1 MVDDDNHVETLAEFK
16 DSFFYGSRSNLN
28 VKFLAKLSAEEAGDF
43 IEDMLAA
50 ISGMLD
56 DGDPATVIDRFI
68 EWQRTAYRPS
78 GDAKPRFSY
87 PSGPFTPTARPVAES
102 RVALVTSSGHF
113 VNGDDPEPL
122 GVVDMSPEEAE
133 ARINE
138 FLRAEP
144 SLSTIPIDTPPHQ
157 LEVRHGGYPVEAVRA
172 DHQVALPIEQLTAM
186 AAQGIIGEVAPRAYS
201 FVGATSQLRLRDQIG
216 SEWAEILRADDVD
229 LALFVPV

>member
-1 MVDDDNHVETLAEFK
+1 MADEDNHDETLAEFK
-16 DSFFYGSRSNLN
+16 DSFSYGSRSNLN
-28 VKFLAKLSAEEAGDF
+28 VKFLAKLSADDAGDF
-43 IEDMLAA
+43 IADMLAA

-68 EWQRTAYRPS
+68 SWQRTAYRPPD
-78 GDAKPRFSY
+78 DAKPRFAY
-87 PSGPFTPTARPVAES
+87 PSGPFTPIARPLADS

-113 VNGDDPEPL
+113 VKGDDPEPL
-122 GVVDMSPEEAE
+122 GAVDMSQEEAE

-144 SLSTIPIDTPPHQ
+144 SLSAIPSDTPAHQ
-157 LEVRHGGYPVEAVRA
+157 LQVRHGGYPVEAVRA
-172 DHQVALPIEQLTAM
+172 DHQVALPIEHLESLAT
-186 AAQGIIGEVAPRAYS
+186 QGIIGEVAPRAYS

-216 SEWAEILRADDVD
+216 AEWAEILRSDDVD